1 MVFEGAEKLGMS
13 SENENL
19 RVILSSDGT
28 EVEDD
33 DTLAAIS
40 SEPLILLRNGEMWI
54 PEIVGANIT
63 EVVAEVHQTSAET
76 DAGTSTSTSS
86 VNVCASTVGPDG
98 PSTATPGAS
107 TSTAV

>member
-1 MVFEGAEKLGMS
+1 MILEGAEKLGMALN
-13 SENENL
+13 ENENV

-40 SEPLILLRNGEMWI
+40 SEPLILLRNGEMWF
-54 PEIVGANIT
+54 PEIVGANT
-63 EVVAEVHQTSAET
+63 VEVVSEIHQTAAET
-76 DAGTSTSTSS
+76 DAGSGMSAVNLSSST
-86 VNVCASTVGPDG
+86 AGPDG
-98 PSTATPGAS
+98 PSASTAGAS

>member
-1 MVFEGAEKLGMS
+1 MIFEGAEKLGMALN
-13 SENENL
+13 ENEDI

-40 SEPLILLRNGEMWI
+40 SEPLILLRNGEVWF

-63 EVVAEVHQTSAET
+63 EVVSEIQQTSAET
-76 DAGTSTSTSS
+76 DATFSVDPSASTACPSTST
-86 VNVCASTVGPDG
+86 A
-98 PSTATPGAS
+98 GAS